1 MTTYAAPIDVA
12 NAAVLLLGASSLVS
26 LTDARAEARIINTMY
41 EPVVKAALTRHAWTW
56 GKKTQLLAKTGQ
68 TPEQK
73 FLYALPA
80 DLLNL
85 RYVTYKDRKITIE
98 EIVDGELVV
107 PYDTEIYAHY
117 TWRVPEARWPADFAE
132 AIVTILNG
140 KLVRG
145 LLNDFNEARAQEEK
159 GEQLLRRAMVRDK
172 RQIKGREI
180 DESPRMVRI
189 WYGNRRHGSQA

>member
-12 NAAVLLLGASSLVS
+12 NAAMLLLGAKPLVS
-26 LTDARAEARIINTMY
+26 LTDASPPARIVNTHY

-56 GKKTQLLAKTGQ
+56 GKKTGLLAKSGQ
-68 TPEQK
+68 TPEGK
-73 FLYALPA
+73 FLYALPS

-85 RYVTYKDRKITIE
+85 RYVTYQDRKITIE

-107 PYDTEIYAHY
+107 PYDTDIYAHY

-132 AIVTILNG
+132 AIVTTLNA
-140 KLVRG
+140 KLMRG
-145 LLNDFNEARAQEEK
+145 LLNDFNEARNQEEQ
-159 GEQLLRRAMVRDK
+159 GERLLRRAMVRDK

-180 DESPRMVRI
+180 DETPRMVRV

>member
-1 MTTYAAPIDVA
+1 MSTYAAPIDVA
-12 NAAVLLLGASSLVS
+12 NAAMLLLGAKPLVS
-26 LTDARAEARIINTMY
+26 LTDASPPARIVNTHY

-56 GKKTQLLAKTGQ
+56 GKKTALLAKSGQ

-73 FLYALPA
+73 FLYALPS

-85 RYVTYKDRKITIE
+85 RYVTYNDRKITIE
-98 EIVDGELVV
+98 ESVDGELVV

-132 AIVTILNG
+132 AIVTTLNA
-140 KLVRG
+140 KLMRG
-145 LLNDFNEARAQEEK
+145 LLNDFIEARNQEEQ
-159 GEQLLRRAMVRDK
+159 GERLLRRAMVRDK

-180 DESPRMVRI
+180 DETPRMVRV